1 MSEPDPKSPSEPLP
15 TAVDEAKLLEIAQS
29 CVCFNLRR
37 GARAVTQY
45 FDALFQAHGLRA
57 TQFTLL
63 GALTIAAKQERALS
77 LTQIA
82 ELMVMDRSTLTR
94 NLQPLER
101 DGLVK
106 IELGAD
112 RRTRVAVVT
121 DDGRARL
128 AQVIDQWEA
137 GQAHFATL
145 LGQSNLN
152 ALLQQIATVVDAAQK

>member
-1 MSEPDPKSPSEPLP
+1 MSSTFEPTLTP
-15 TAVDEAKLLEIAQS
+15 ADEAKLLEIAQR

-63 GALTIAAKQERALS
+63 GALAIAEKQTLS
-77 LTQIA
+77 LSITQIA

-101 DGLVK
+101 DGLVT
-106 IELGAD
+106 IALGAD
-112 RRTRVAVVT
+112 RRTRVALLT
-121 DDGRARL
+121 DAGRSRL
-128 AQVIDQWEA
+128 AQVIAQWEK
-137 GQAHFATL
+137 GQSHFATL
-145 LGQSNLN
+145 LGQHNLN